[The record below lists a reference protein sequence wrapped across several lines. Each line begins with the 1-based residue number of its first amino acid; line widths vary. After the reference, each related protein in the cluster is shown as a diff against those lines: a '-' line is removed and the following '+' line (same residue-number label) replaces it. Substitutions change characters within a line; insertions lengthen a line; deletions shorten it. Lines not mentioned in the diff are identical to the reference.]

1 MSTPVLITM
10 SPEEMIFT
18 FKQGSEES
26 FKEAWSRI
34 SESYNKTEP
43 KMTLSP
49 LLRSFYFGLVLCYRY
64 ALDAVVG
71 GDFLSCDGDQSFNA
85 IKKLIATY
93 SSPTNY
99 DSSIV
104 SIDNRLNTL
113 ETRVSCLKENYNLL
127 REHFD
132 YVAINLNP

>member
-1 MSTPVLITM
+1 
-10 SPEEMIFT
+10 
-18 FKQGSEES
+18 
-26 FKEAWSRI
+26 
-34 SESYNKTEP
+34 
-43 KMTLSP
+43 
-49 LLRSFYFGLVLCYRY
+49 
-64 ALDAVVG
+64 LDAVAG
-71 GDFLSCDGDQSFNA
+71 RDFLSRDGDQAFNA